1 MKLVLKLRRPN
12 TGMTNTS
19 ACVKPENFKQIM
31 LLHLNYI
38 KIKRKYYEISTTIEN
53 TYYKQG

>member
-1 MKLVLKLRRPN
+1 MKLVWKLRKPN

-31 LLHLNYI
+31 LLHLNNI
-38 KIKRKYYEISTTIEN
+38 KIKRKYYEISTTIDTTIEK
-53 TYYKQG
+53 T